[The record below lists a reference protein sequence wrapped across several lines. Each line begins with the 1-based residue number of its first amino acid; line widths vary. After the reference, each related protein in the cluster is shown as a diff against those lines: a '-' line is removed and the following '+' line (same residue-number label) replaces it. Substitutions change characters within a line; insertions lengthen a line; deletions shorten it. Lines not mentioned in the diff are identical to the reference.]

1 MATVSTHIL
10 NAVDGTHASG
20 IPVSLVHLET
30 GKVLVASETDESG
43 RLKIEVD
50 LSDVREQIAQASR
63 AKDEEVMRSS
73 THVLISVAG
82 AVGAVRLQ
90 GQAEKLNALANQGDL
105 TLIEGMS
112 DDALAELD
120 GVMAFI
126 QTKVAEG
133 AG

>member
-50 LSDVREQIAQASR
+50 LSQYDPDEQYELVFDVRPYWDQFGNSASI
-63 AKDEEVMRSS
+63 EEV
-73 THVLISVAG
+73 VI
-82 AVGAVRLQ
+82 RLR
-90 GQAEKLNALANQGDL
+90 
-105 TLIEGMS
+105 MS
-112 DDALAELD
+112 ERDTPFHRPIILSPNGYSMWAS
-120 GVMAFI
+120 G
-126 QTKVAEG
+126 
-133 AG
+133 